1 MITLADIQAWA
12 AGIAE
17 SQGTATE
24 EEERVAAA
32 IRAALRQ
39 SEIVNPQSAISP

>member
-1 MITLADIQAWA
+1 MNPITLEAIKQWA
-12 AGIAE
+12 AAIAE

-32 IRAALRQ
+32 IRAAL
-39 SEIVNPQSAISP
+39 S